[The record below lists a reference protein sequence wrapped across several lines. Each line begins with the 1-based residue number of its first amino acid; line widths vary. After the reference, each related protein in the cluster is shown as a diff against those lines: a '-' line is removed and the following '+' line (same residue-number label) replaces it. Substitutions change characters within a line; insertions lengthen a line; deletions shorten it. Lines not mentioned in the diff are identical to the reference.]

1 MMGIK
6 LVFRPSTSFPTYTF
20 LLFTFNPNRPIPYR
34 VVTDNPVLVAR
45 TPFPCTALPSSF
57 IEHPHFFLGT
67 IIRLAYVVNVRF
79 TRNIRGT
86 SLIRPAFLGNVPC
99 MFPRKVSRTLVRRT
113 SQIITIIMQVL
124 RVDCFVTV

>member
-1 MMGIK
+1 MGFK
-6 LVFRPSTSFPTYTF
+6 LVFRPSTSFPTYPF
-20 LLFTFNPNRPIPYR
+20 LLFTFNPNRLIPCR
-34 VVTDNPVLVAR
+34 AATDNPVLVAKM
-45 TPFPCTALPSSF
+45 PFPCTVLLSSF

-67 IIRLAYVVNVRF
+67 IIRLVYAVNVRF

-86 SLIRPAFLGNVPC
+86 SLTRPAFLGNVPC
-99 MFPRKVSRTLVRRT
+99 MFRRRVTRTLVRTT